1 MIRLSKPVLK
11 LMQAPA
17 LWGVLWLCEFI
28 FFFLMLKEW
37 HDYPLRHNL
46 TLTEDCRVDGLHL
59 KLLYAFCVSMIGL
72 LVLTA
77 VIFWRS
83 LVGRLEFLKLTD
95 EEGSGASA
103 REPSPSVFSS
113 LLVNMSDGYVS
124 YEGDVVKIPPR
135 VAVFL
140 DALLRKEDHALSLE
154 KFNELFQS
162 GLCEK
167 LGCSKTKI
175 RNIKYSTRLALKSM
189 PFDVVS
195 DTSGRICLVYTSHK
209 DL

>member
-1 MIRLSKPVLK
+1 
-11 LMQAPA
+11 
-17 LWGVLWLCEFI
+17 
-28 FFFLMLKEW
+28 
-37 HDYPLRHNL
+37 
-46 TLTEDCRVDGLHL
+46 
-59 KLLYAFCVSMIGL
+59 
-72 LVLTA
+72 
-77 VIFWRS
+77 
-83 LVGRLEFLKLTD
+83 
-95 EEGSGASA
+95 
-103 REPSPSVFSS
+103 
-113 LLVNMSDGYVS
+113 MSDGYVS